1 MPTYIINYPLSLL
14 LVFSI
19 FTCGLILLLYTSFLK
34 LKRKESQ
41 RISMISSEL
50 ELEKNISGK
59 LKSATLQIQKM
70 EHETDQKFLNIRV
83 TLLNIHH
90 TLWEIFT

>member
-1 MPTYIINYPLSLL
+1 MTNYPLSLL
-14 LVFSI
+14 LAFCIFICVLLVF
-19 FTCGLILLLYTSFLK
+19 LYTSFLK

-59 LKSATLQIQKM
+59 LKSVAVKIEEI
-70 EHETDQKFLNIRV
+70 EHETDQKLLNIRV
-83 TLLNIHH
+83 TILNIHH